1 VGFVA
6 KTREKNKAIILR
18 RKGRSIKEIAKK
30 VGVVKSTVSF
40 WCRDIELT
48 SKQIEELHKKMIKG
62 SYKGR
67 MKGARIQ
74 YERRIKKIKKY
85 DKEGIKQIGRLSN
98 RDLLIAGLALYWGEG
113 SKKTRGVSFS
123 NSDPKIIKFAIKFLK
138 RIFNINKN
146 RLSAYIGIN
155 RIHKNRVEEVENYW
169 SKITRIPSE
178 QFTKTTLIK
187 AKNKKN
193 YSNFQVHYGT
203 ITIKVRKSADLYYCI
218 MGLIKGLK

>member
-1 VGFVA
+1 MA
-6 KTREKNKAIILR
+6 KTKEKNKALELR
-18 RKGRSIKEIAKK
+18 QKGKSIKEIAKK

-40 WCRDIELT
+40 WCRDIKLT

-85 DKEGIKQIGRLSN
+85 NKEGIRQIGRLSN
-98 RDLLIAGLALYWGEG
+98 RDLLIAGLSLYWGEG
-113 SKKTRGVSFS
+113 SKKTRSVSLS

-138 RIFNINKN
+138 RTFNIDKN
-146 RLSAYIGIN
+146 RLGAYIGIN
-155 RIHKNRVEEVENYW
+155 RVHRNRIEDVENYW
-169 SKITRIPSE
+169 SKITGIPGK

-203 ITIKVRKSADLYYCI
+203 ITIKVRKSADLYYRI
-218 MGLIKGLK
+218 IGLIKGLK

>member
-1 VGFVA
+1 MA
-6 KTREKNKAIILR
+6 KTKEKNKAIELR
-18 RKGRSIKEIAKK
+18 RKGSSIKDIAKRIK
-30 VGVVKSTVSF
+30 IAKSTVSL

-48 SKQIEELHKKMIKG
+48 SEQIERLCQKRIKG
-62 SYKGR
+62 GYPGR
-67 MKGARIQ
+67 IKGARMQ

-85 DKEGIKQIGRLSN
+85 NKEGIKQVGKLSN

-113 SKKTRGVSFS
+113 SKKTRSVSLS

-138 RIFNINKN
+138 RIFNIDKN

-155 RIHKNRVEEVENYW
+155 QLHESRVEEVENYW
-169 SKITRIPSE
+169 SKITGIPRE

-193 YSNFQVHYGT
+193 YSNFSVHYGT
-203 ITIKVRKSADLYYCI
+203 ITIKVRKSSDLYYRI
-218 MGLIKGLK
+218 MGLIKGLR